1 VLFETDGWGALRY
14 AADVSKLEGDP
25 MKLPILTATVLL
37 LLGTTASIYAR
48 QEKGQDEHSQE
59 AKPAEQRPQAKP
71 ADRQQTQNVKP
82 AQQAKTTPQ
91 QQPQTKPAG
100 RQQTQS
106 VKPAQQQHTQQ
117 AASPKQQPANTT
129 NRTEQGD
136 AGRTQARAEQS
147 ESVRGNSGI
156 SAHGRISNA
165 HYTSSFGSGHNFHV
179 NQGDYAHRRF
189 QYGGY
194 SFGFVDSWPT
204 AWSYSDN
211 VYVVYVDGGYYMY
224 DAFHPGLRIS
234 LNIL

>member
-1 VLFETDGWGALRY
+1 
-14 AADVSKLEGDP
+14 

-48 QEKGQDEHSQE
+48 QEKGQDDHSQE
-59 AKPAEQRPQAKP
+59 AKPAKQEAKPAQERPQAKP
-71 ADRQQTQNVKP
+71 EERQQTQNVKP
-82 AQQAKTTPQ
+82 QPQAKPAEQAKTAPQ
-91 QQPQTKPAG
+91 QEPKAKPTE
-100 RQQTQS
+100 RQQTES

-129 NRTEQGD
+129 SRTEQSD
-136 AGRTQARAEQS
+136 AGRTQVRAQQS
-147 ESVRGNSGI
+147 ETVRGNSGV

-165 HYTSSFGSGHNFHV
+165 HYTASFGSGHSFHV
-179 NQGDYAHRRF
+179 NQGDYAQRRF

-194 SFGFVDSWPT
+194 SFGFIDAWPV
-204 AWSYSDN
+204 AWGYSDD